1 MANIVRYPVGMPVFE
16 QIIEE
21 NRRYVDKTEL
31 IYRMTDT
38 YKYVFLSRPRRFGKS
53 LLVST
58 LRSYFEGR
66 RELFSGLAIEQLEKN
81 WTKHPVVHLSLASV
95 KEKKPQMIN
104 RQLSNVIAR
113 IEKQFDF
120 EVKEDEP
127 FGDRLANLIINCY
140 TKYGQ
145 QVVVLI
151 DEYDAPLLNNLTDDT
166 LDEVR
171 NMLRALYAPL
181 KDSLDYIRFIFIT
194 GISKFS
200 QLSIFSELNLLTNI
214 SMLPQYATLCGVTE
228 EEMETTFSDGIDRLA
243 EVYEISREQMI
254 AQLRQYY
261 DGYCFA
267 ENSAK
272 VYNPFSLVSA
282 FANEKLDF
290 YWFST
295 GTPTLLLKLLAKY
308 QPDITKLDGNMAK
321 AAQFDA
327 PTEKM
332 TDVLPLFYQSGYLT
346 IKAYDRMRDIYTLGY
361 PNEEVRY
368 GIMESLVPRYVTTAP
383 DVNTQITADFI
394 RYHLIEN
401 KPDEA
406 MRLLQRF
413 LKSIPYQEGTRHSE
427 GHYTAM
433 LYVVLMLVGIKTQT
447 QVRTADG
454 RIDMLMTLPERNYV
468 LEIKLDGTA
477 REALRQIESKDYEL
491 AVSNTLP
498 TTKVG
503 INFSTETATITEWI
517 VNENN

>member
-95 KEKKPQMIN
+95 KEKKLELIDYQIHGS
-104 RQLSNVIAR
+104 LSDAERRLGIKTENKTHGGRLKQIIAESYR
-113 IEKQFDF
+113 
-120 EVKEDEP
+120 
-127 FGDRLANLIINCY
+127 
-140 TKYGQ
+140 KYGQ

-503 INFSTETATITEWI
+503 INFSTETATITEWMI
-517 VNENN
+517 KE

>member
-1 MANIVRYPVGMPVFE
+1 MPVFE

-95 KEKKPQMIN
+95 KEKKLELIDYQIHGS
-104 RQLSNVIAR
+104 LSDAERRLGIKTENKTHGGRLKQIIAESYR
-113 IEKQFDF
+113 
-120 EVKEDEP
+120 
-127 FGDRLANLIINCY
+127 
-140 TKYGQ
+140 KYGQ

-151 DEYDAPLLNNLTDDT
+151 DEYDAPLLNNLTDVT

-214 SMLPQYATLCGVTE
+214 SMLPQYSTLCGVTE